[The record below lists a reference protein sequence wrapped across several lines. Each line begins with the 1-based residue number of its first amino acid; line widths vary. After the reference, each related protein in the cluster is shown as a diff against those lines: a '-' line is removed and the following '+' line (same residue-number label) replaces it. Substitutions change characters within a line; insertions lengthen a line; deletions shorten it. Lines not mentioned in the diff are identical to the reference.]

1 MLEESR
7 SETGQ
12 PVRIAMG
19 YFSAAEENKAVVRR
33 IVEQVVNQKKLTMV
47 DELFSDEYRPHPSQ
61 HGRPVG
67 PEHAKRNFS
76 RMHET
81 FPDLRA
87 AIEAMVAEGD
97 TVALRMT
104 LSGTHL
110 PTGQRTTWSAMVFA
124 RFAEGKVTEDWRLV
138 DSRPTETQS

>member
-1 MLEESR
+1 MLEESP
-7 SETGQ
+7 SETAQ

-19 YFSAAEENKAVVRR
+19 DFSASEENKATVRR
-33 IVEQVVNQKKLTMV
+33 IVEQVINQKKLAMV
-47 DELFSDEYRPHPSQ
+47 DELFSEEYHPHPSRR
-61 HGRPVG
+61 GCPIG

-97 TVALRMT
+97 MVALRVA
-104 LSGTHL
+104 LYGTHL
-110 PTGQRTTWSAMVFA
+110 PTGQHTTWSAMVFA
-124 RFAEGKVTEDWRLV
+124 RFADGKVTEDWRLV
-138 DSRPTETQS
+138 DSRQIETQF